1 MKKEVKDTQL
11 YDALGVAPN
20 ASQSEIKK
28 AYYKLARQTHP
39 DKVGNENANAKEDF
53 QKIGHAY
60 QVLIDEGQREKYDK
74 GGEEAIKDSKT
85 MDSKAIFEMIFGSEK
100 FEPLLGEL

>member
-28 AYYKLARQTHP
+28 AYYKLAR
-39 DKVGNENANAKEDF
+39 
-53 QKIGHAY
+53 
-60 QVLIDEGQREKYDK
+60 
-74 GGEEAIKDSKT
+74 
-85 MDSKAIFEMIFGSEK
+85 
-100 FEPLLGEL
+100 